1 MEFLVI
7 IVAAIVGW
15 VFADRFNK
23 ANLSKDRLFDQFI
36 ESDLFS
42 KSPWQSLVFLVTTW
56 FGVLLIMWATKQ
68 LIFQNSPPLLFLLEI
83 LVLALMFNMFDVREV
98 SSNIEATEAARQKD
112 LSGSVATLFSVT
124 TSRIFSVIFWYCI
137 TPGLSGAIFFFI
149 VLSIS
154 KGLIKGNLLA
164 VFASNELVV
173 RGYSALVWMPHII
186 LVFTYA
192 FVGDFEAALRCWRSQ
207 GRQSGLGLWS
217 DLLSASG
224 GALNVQLG
232 GVGSVGAEKIYK
244 PVFGVP
250 GNIVDKDTIPRIIG
264 FFTRSF
270 LLWVVVIFVLNVWVS
285 R

>member
-23 ANLSKDRLFDQFI
+23 AKLSNDRLFDQFI
-36 ESDLFS
+36 ESDFFS

-124 TSRIFSVIFWYCI
+124 TSRIFSVIFY
-137 TPGLSGAIFFFI
+137 
-149 VLSIS
+149 
-154 KGLIKGNLLA
+154 
-164 VFASNELVV
+164 
-173 RGYSALVWMPHII
+173 
-186 LVFTYA
+186 
-192 FVGDFEAALRCWRSQ
+192 
-207 GRQSGLGLWS
+207 
-217 DLLSASG
+217 
-224 GALNVQLG
+224 QL
-232 GVGSVGAEKIYK
+232 ERY
-244 PVFGVP
+244 F
-250 GNIVDKDTIPRIIG
+250 
-264 FFTRSF
+264 
-270 LLWVVVIFVLNVWVS
+270 
-285 R
+285 

>member
-15 VFADRFNK
+15 VFADLFNK

-98 SSNIEATEAARQKD
+98 SSNIEATEPARQKD

-149 VLSIS
+149 ILSIS
-154 KGLIKGNLLA
+154 KALIKGNLLA

-173 RGYSALVWMPHII
+173 RGYSALVWVPHKI

-192 FVGDFEAALRCWRSQ
+192 FVGDFEAALRCWRIQ

-232 GVGSVGAEKIYK
+232 GVGSVGPARLLK
-244 PVFGVP
+244 PSITLP
-250 GNIVDKDTIPRIIG
+250 PS
-264 FFTRSF
+264 SF
-270 LLWVVVIFVLNVWVS
+270 IATMLPESMNSIS
-285 R
+285 GS